1 VPEGAFC
8 FCGEA
13 AISEQ
18 QSHDHSEQSRL
29 CHENKKPF
37 GTQLLSNFIIGLWFH
52 FWQKFF
58 SWKFVKVGKK
68 FFGIF

>member
-1 VPEGAFC
+1 MFFVFVVKPVSGKAMIIASNRGF
-8 FCGEA
+8 A
-13 AISEQ
+13 MKT
-18 QSHDHSEQSRL
+18 
-29 CHENKKPF
+29 KKPF
-37 GTQLLSNFIIGLWFH
+37 GTQLLSNFIIDLWFH